1 MALTTAQLQTIKTW
15 LLANAGSM
23 TDQQAADALNAIA
36 SPAFKVYKTFVS
48 EREVF
53 NNGFDWTRVDNLSVG
68 KSRIWDWLVRSKE
81 INSER
86 GFDPSGAGVRGGL
99 IECWKGTAADIA
111 VREAIFAHCQRNAT
125 VAEKLLATGAGT
137 TIAQDGTGPGTMG
150 FEGTI
155 TAQDVIDAYN
165 S

>member
-1 MALTTAQLQTIKTW
+1 MALMTAQLQTLKTW

-23 TDQQAADALNAIA
+23 TDQQAADALNVTA
-36 SPAFKVYKTFVS
+36 SPAFKAYKTFVS

-68 KSRIWDWLVRSKE
+68 KSRIWDWMVRSKVNNGE
-81 INSER
+81 G
-86 GFDPSGAGVRGGL
+86 GFDPSGAGIRSGI
-99 IECWKGTAADIA
+99 IECWKGTAADLA
-111 VREAIFAHCQRNAT
+111 VRDAIWAHCQRDAT

-150 FEGTI
+150 FEGEV